1 MTMLITTVLTF
12 FVVREGWRMAAPL
25 AWGATSLFLVVDGLL
40 VASCA
45 VKLPDGGWFPLALGL
60 LIFATMST
68 WARGRTLVMDSIERD
83 GLALKPFIASLD
95 PSDLQRSTRTAVYP
109 VANAEMVP
117 QALLHN
123 LKHYQ
128 VLHER
133 NLVVTVH
140 YEEVPWVPLEER
152 VTVQELGNAFWRVT
166 LHFGFMETPDVP
178 QALAHVDKLGLLRVP
193 SFETSYFL
201 SRETVVPTPGA
212 GMMTWRERL
221 FAAMS
226 RNAKSAAEY
235 FRLPDNTVVELGTRV
250 QI

>member
-1 MTMLITTVLTF
+1 
-12 FVVREGWRMAAPL
+12 
-25 AWGATSLFLVVDGLL
+25 
-40 VASCA
+40 
-45 VKLPDGGWFPLALGL
+45 
-60 LIFATMST
+60 
-68 WARGRTLVMDSIERD
+68 
-83 GLALKPFIASLD
+83 
-95 PSDLQRSTRTAVYP
+95 

-140 YEEVPWVPLEER
+140 YEEVPWVPAGER
-152 VTVQELGNAFWRVT
+152 VTVQELGNAFWRVS

-178 QALAHVDKLGLLRVP
+178 QALAQMDRLGLLRVP
-193 SFETSYFL
+193 AFETSYFL

-212 GMMTWRERL
+212 GMMTWRERI